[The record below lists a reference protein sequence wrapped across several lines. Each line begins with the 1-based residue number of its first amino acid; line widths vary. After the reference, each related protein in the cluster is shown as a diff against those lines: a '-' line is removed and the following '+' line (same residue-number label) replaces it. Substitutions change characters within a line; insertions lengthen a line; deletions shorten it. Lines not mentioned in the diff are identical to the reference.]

1 MVTAKRFYCR
11 LDLSNIPII
20 SRNHNGFFLFQNT
33 TPTTLIQF
41 SKKIAIRV
49 YYTINSAFIQ
59 TPSWKLD
66 LTFLA
71 LHIEVKAKQAKRR
84 KLAISASNIYILLKS
99 DSH

>member
-1 MVTAKRFYCR
+1 MFM
-11 LDLSNIPII
+11 I
-20 SRNHNGFFLFQNT
+20 
-33 TPTTLIQF
+33 F
-41 SKKIAIRV
+41 SKKIAIRP

-99 DSH
+99 DSHYLQRT